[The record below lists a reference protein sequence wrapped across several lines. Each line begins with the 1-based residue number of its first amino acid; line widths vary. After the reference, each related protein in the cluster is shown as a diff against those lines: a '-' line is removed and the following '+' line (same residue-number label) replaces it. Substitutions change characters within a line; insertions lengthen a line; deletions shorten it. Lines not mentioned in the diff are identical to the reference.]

1 MPDRKLF
8 RSALAPLL
16 VLAIF
21 ALAACGGK
29 SGGFEEEMKP
39 LLFQQAQLALDIDAL
54 LDPVFE
60 EISTLGDLAA
70 AAQSFSER
78 RQDIHKYHQDFI
90 EIKQG
95 WESLEPPSG
104 AEVFHRRAME
114 MISLRE
120 NSIRNLVS
128 AVENAVSTG
137 QIDTSLLLDAGSKW
151 SAALAIWPEILAEAN
166 SFNTGDLDD

>member
-1 MPDRKLF
+1 MPKRELF
-8 RSALAPLL
+8 RWAVAPLL

-39 LLFQQAQLALDIDAL
+39 LLFQQAQLALDVDAL

-60 EISTLGDLAA
+60 EISTVGDLVAA
-70 AAQSFSER
+70 ARSFSDR

-90 EIKQG
+90 EIEQG
-95 WESLEPPSG
+95 WESLKPPSS
-104 AEVFHRRAME
+104 AEAFHRRAME
-114 MISLRE
+114 MISLRV

-137 QIDTSLLLDAGSKW
+137 QLDTSLLLDAGSKW
-151 SAALAIWPEILAEAN
+151 SAALAIWPEVLAEAN
-166 SFNTGDLDD
+166 SFDTGDLDD